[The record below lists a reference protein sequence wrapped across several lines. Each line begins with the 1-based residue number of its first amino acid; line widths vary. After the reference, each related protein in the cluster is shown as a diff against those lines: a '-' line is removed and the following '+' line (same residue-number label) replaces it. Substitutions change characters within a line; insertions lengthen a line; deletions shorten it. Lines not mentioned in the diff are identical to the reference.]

1 MGEKGIVTGIE
12 QANVLAVA
20 ISITGFYFHFLAGS
34 RLRSEPRRKIET
46 KRRCEVVC
54 EKNGEFMRRQE
65 SKEAEKLVAGSPGYA
80 DDREAPSAEYPRNF
94 QRESWHNAIERFLLL
109 TQETREASAG
119 KLKTCNWK

>member
-54 EKNGEFMRRQE
+54 EKKWRIY
-65 SKEAEKLVAGSPGYA
+65 ASPG
-80 DDREAPSAEYPRNF
+80 
-94 QRESWHNAIERFLLL
+94 IERGGEVGRRIPGICRRPGGTF
-109 TQETREASAG
+109 R
-119 KLKTCNWK
+119 